1 MNTLDLLT
9 YDVQRLTAELN
20 ETSADVALLTRLKDA
35 VTLAARLSIELG
47 DAQDKLAAAMTA
59 KVLADRRAR
68 FARFRDII
76 ITVAHGSNSNG
87 SALAAAY
94 NITYEALTYDHEA
107 RDSVFMDHSVEGFAA
122 LPGEVYEYLMS
133 EKPHVLPPIILA
145 LAPGDPEKAMDVY
158 HIGMKRGYL
167 TQ

>member
-1 MNTLDLLT
+1 MTNDLN
-9 YDVQRLTAELN
+9 DLTAYVQSLTAALN

-35 VTLAARLSIELG
+35 ETNAARLSIELG
-47 DAQDKLAAAMTA
+47 DAQDKLAAAMA
-59 KVLADRRAR
+59 DKVLADRRAV

-94 NITYEALTYDHEA
+94 NITYEALTYDHTIH
-107 RDSVFMDHSVEGFAA
+107 DSVFMDHSVEGFAA

-133 EKPHVLPPIILA
+133 EKPHVLPPSSWPSLPAILRRLWTSTISA
-145 LAPGDPEKAMDVY
+145 
-158 HIGMKRGYL
+158 
-167 TQ
+167 